1 MLGLSGLTSE
11 ALTAVSLLVACLAI
25 ILARRTD
32 RSIARQVEARTSALI
47 DAKEAAEQANA
58 AKSLFLANISHELR
72 TPLNAIIGYS
82 EMLLEEAELDGGQQA
97 ADLRK
102 IQQSGK
108 HLRNLINDVLDLSK
122 IEAGRMDLNE
132 EPVAIEPLV
141 REVVQT
147 CQPAAETNGTKI
159 LLSMAPSVDSLMAD
173 ATKLRQSLLNLLSN
187 SCKFT
192 QGGTVTLAVDRHDG
206 WIRFAVRDTGIGIA
220 PETLK
225 TLFKDFA
232 QGRQTSVKYG
242 GTGLGLA
249 LSQKLCALMGGRITA
264 ESTLGQGSCF
274 TIHLPDRL
282 PAPLAAAATSKSRPG
297 TSVVLVI
304 DSDPA
309 DRETLRGALAE
320 EGFATVFLAAQ
331 ADALPLA
338 KAVKP
343 DIILL
348 DVIVPSHEG
357 LRVLR
362 QIKADPQLRSC
373 PVVILTTVDEP
384 RSATALG
391 AADFLLKPLDRR
403 ALCTALERFRPRRAA
418 GYALVIDDDP
428 DVRDLVSRTLRR
440 DGLAHGDREQR
451 DRGSPEGRSRATGSD
466 PARSRPAGDRRL
478 RDPGPPSR
486 HAGLDRAAGRGSHRP
501 RGDQRRPQ
509 APRRRADH
517 PDEGQQRALRRDR
530 RSAQDRAAVFR
541 PAATADRSGPRRR
554 VGGDASR
561 SPRSRRIVIWRQR
574 KLSTKRNRPVNCRSG
589 PGRQAGEGA
598 AR

>member
-11 ALTAVSLLVACLAI
+11 LLTAVSLLVACLAI
-25 ILARRTD
+25 VLARRTD

-82 EMLLEEAELDGGQQA
+82 EMLLEEVEIDGGQQA

-159 LLSMAPSVDSLMAD
+159 LPSMAPSVDSLMAD

-192 QGGTVTLAVDRHDG
+192 QGGTVTLTVDRHDG

-232 QGRQTSVKYG
+232 QGRQTSAKYG

-249 LSQKLCALMGGRITA
+249 LSQKLCDLMGGRITA
-264 ESTLGQGSCF
+264 ESNLGQGSCF
-274 TIHLPDRL
+274 TIHLPDRAPESAAL
-282 PAPLAAAATSKSRPG
+282 QATPAHRAG

-338 KAVKP
+338 KSVKP

-362 QIKADPQLRSC
+362 QIKADPRLCTC
-373 PVVILTTVDEP
+373 PVVILTAVDEP

-391 AADFLLKPLDRR
+391 AADFLLKPLDRK
-403 ALCTALERFRPRRAA
+403 ALCTTLERFRRGRAA

-428 DVRDLVSRTLRR
+428 DVRDLVARTVRR
-440 DGLAHGDREQR
+440 EGWRVETASNAIEALQKVEAERPKVILLDLGLPVIDGFEILA
-451 DRGSPEGRSRATGSD
+451 
-466 PARSRPAGDRRL
+466 RL
-478 RDPGPPSR
+478 RAMPTWAELPVVVLTGREVTGDERKRLAGVQTILMKGSNVRSDVIGEVRKIARQRSGRLPPPTVQ
-486 HAGLDRAAGRGSHRP
+486 ARAA
-501 RGDQRRPQ
+501 
-509 APRRRADH
+509 A
-517 PDEGQQRALRRDR
+517 
-530 RSAQDRAAVFR
+530 
-541 PAATADRSGPRRR
+541 
-554 VGGDASR
+554 
-561 SPRSRRIVIWRQR
+561 
-574 KLSTKRNRPVNCRSG
+574 
-589 PGRQAGEGA
+589 
-598 AR
+598 

>member
-1 MLGLSGLTSE
+1 VLGLPGLTSE
-11 ALTAVSLLVACLAI
+11 VLTAVSLLVACLAI
-25 ILARRTD
+25 ILAGRTD
-32 RSIARQVEARTSALI
+32 RSIARQIEARTRELRE
-47 DAKEAAEQANA
+47 AKEAAEQANA
-58 AKSLFLANISHELR
+58 AKSLFLANMSHELR

-82 EMLLEEAELDGGQQA
+82 EMLLEDAEIDGGQQA

-122 IEAGRMDLNE
+122 IEAGRMDVNE

-147 CQPAAETNGTKI
+147 CQPGAEKNGTKV
-159 LLSMAPSVDSLMAD
+159 LLSMSPSVDSVMAD

-192 QGGTVTLAVDRHDG
+192 QGGTVTLAVDRRDG

-232 QGRQTSVKYG
+232 QGNQTSAKYG

-264 ESTLGQGSCF
+264 ESMLGQGSCF
-274 TIHLPDRL
+274 TIHLPDRV
-282 PAPLAAAATSKSRPG
+282 PASAAAATPAPRAG

-320 EGFATVFLAAQ
+320 EGFATVFVGAQ
-331 ADALPLA
+331 PDALPLA

-362 QIKADPQLRSC
+362 QVKADPQLRDC
-373 PVVILTTVDEP
+373 PVVILTNVDEP

-403 ALCTALERFRPRRAA
+403 ALCTAFERFRPGRVA

-428 DVRDLVSRTLRR
+428 DVRELVSRTLRR
-440 DGLAHGDREQR
+440 EGWRVETASNAIEALQKVEAERPEVILLDLGLPVIDGFEILA
-451 DRGSPEGRSRATGSD
+451 
-466 PARSRPAGDRRL
+466 RL
-478 RDPGPPSR
+478 RAMPTWTELPIVVLTGREVTSDDRKRLAGVQTILMKGSNVRSDVIGEVRKIARHRSLPP
-486 HAGLDRAAGRGSHRP
+486 P
-501 RGDQRRPQ
+501 TVQ
-509 APRRRADH
+509 ARAD
-517 PDEGQQRALRRDR
+517 A
-530 RSAQDRAAVFR
+530 
-541 PAATADRSGPRRR
+541 
-554 VGGDASR
+554 
-561 SPRSRRIVIWRQR
+561 
-574 KLSTKRNRPVNCRSG
+574 
-589 PGRQAGEGA
+589 
-598 AR
+598 

>member
-1 MLGLSGLTSE
+1 VLGLSGLTSE

-220 PETLK
+220 PEV
-225 TLFKDFA
+225 
-232 QGRQTSVKYG
+232 G
-242 GTGLGLA
+242 
-249 LSQKLCALMGGRITA
+249 
-264 ESTLGQGSCF
+264 
-274 TIHLPDRL
+274 
-282 PAPLAAAATSKSRPG
+282 
-297 TSVVLVI
+297 
-304 DSDPA
+304 
-309 DRETLRGALAE
+309 
-320 EGFATVFLAAQ
+320 
-331 ADALPLA
+331 
-338 KAVKP
+338 
-343 DIILL
+343 
-348 DVIVPSHEG
+348 
-357 LRVLR
+357 
-362 QIKADPQLRSC
+362 
-373 PVVILTTVDEP
+373 
-384 RSATALG
+384 
-391 AADFLLKPLDRR
+391 RR
-403 ALCTALERFRPRRAA
+403 ASNTAAPAS
-418 GYALVIDDDP
+418 
-428 DVRDLVSRTLRR
+428 VS
-440 DGLAHGDREQR
+440 
-451 DRGSPEGRSRATGSD
+451 P
-466 PARSRPAGDRRL
+466 
-478 RDPGPPSR
+478 
-486 HAGLDRAAGRGSHRP
+486 
-501 RGDQRRPQ
+501 
-509 APRRRADH
+509 
-517 PDEGQQRALRRDR
+517 
-530 RSAQDRAAVFR
+530 
-541 PAATADRSGPRRR
+541 
-554 VGGDASR
+554 
-561 SPRSRRIVIWRQR
+561 
-574 KLSTKRNRPVNCRSG
+574 
-589 PGRQAGEGA
+589 
-598 AR
+598 